1 MPSKRIPKPN
11 PRYREIAADPPTDK
25 LESSSIMNGKLL
37 VSPST
42 DRALFDR
49 SDDEILSG
57 NEPPTK
63 KTTETS
69 NLKCNC
75 IGSFFVLWLCLTIG
89 SNRAINATLI
99 GGLSVARN
107 EKDGDASLE
116 VSTGPSLPTAT
127 VPCAIVAEMDG
138 KILQKFL

>member
-1 MPSKRIPKPN
+1 MYALGFHIRFPSRFILFYCNTTRTYLFAFSILDDIATARAFEARAMDPNSELLTDKEMPSKRIPKPN

-25 LESSSIMNGKLL
+25 SESSSIMNGKLL

-75 IGSFFVLWLCLTIG
+75 IGSFFVL
-89 SNRAINATLI
+89 
-99 GGLSVARN
+99 
-107 EKDGDASLE
+107 
-116 VSTGPSLPTAT
+116 
-127 VPCAIVAEMDG
+127 
-138 KILQKFL
+138 

>member
-1 MPSKRIPKPN
+1 MDPDSELLTDKEMPSKRIPKPN
-11 PRYREIAADPPTDK
+11 PRYREIAAYPPTDK
-25 LESSSIMNGKLL
+25 SESSSIMNGKLL

-49 SDDEILSG
+49 SDDEISSG

-75 IGSFFVLWLCLTIG
+75 IGSFFVL
-89 SNRAINATLI
+89 
-99 GGLSVARN
+99 
-107 EKDGDASLE
+107 
-116 VSTGPSLPTAT
+116 
-127 VPCAIVAEMDG
+127 
-138 KILQKFL
+138 